1 MVKTERLFGRYLQP
15 LIFKR
20 FFIKR
25 FEKIRGLRFYMFLL
39 AINWSAFFANVGQF
53 ILAFSIL
60 VVLHELGHFLPAK
73 WFGCRV
79 DKFYLFFN
87 PWFSLWKKK
96 VGETEYGLGWVP
108 LGGYVKIA
116 GMIDE
121 SMDKEQMKLPAQPYE
136 FRAKPAWQRLIIMV
150 GGVIV
155 NFILALILF
164 AMILFVWG
172 EERLPVS
179 NLKYGLAADS
189 LAASIGIKNGD
200 NITGVNGKPLTYFGE
215 LPKQMMLTD
224 KASLRINRNGTDT
237 TVVLPQG
244 FISKLTKNQLQGF
257 VYPRFPFTV
266 DNDDDVKYV
275 SGKMQKGDRVIGINN
290 QYFQFFDEYMAVKKN
305 LKSQDIKLSLLRGT
319 DTVQAIVKTNE
330 KTATGLVPQDPGD
343 LLGIEKKEY
352 SFAESIPA
360 GIKYGVA
367 KLGEYITGI
376 KLLFTSKEHKVS
388 DNLGSVI
395 SIGKTFGGTWDWQ
408 RFWTM
413 TALFSIILAFM
424 NILPIPALDGGHAL
438 FTLAEMITGRKPSD
452 KFMEYAQM
460 VGMVLLLGLMLYAFG
475 LDIWRLFK

>member
-1 MVKTERLFGRYLQP
+1 
-15 LIFKR
+15 
-20 FFIKR
+20 
-25 FEKIRGLRFYMFLL
+25 MFLL
-39 AINWSAFFANVGQF
+39 AVDWSAFFANIGQF

-79 DKFYLFFN
+79 EKFYLFFN

-108 LGGYVKIA
+108 LGGYVKIS
-116 GMIDE
+116 GMVDE
-121 SMDKEQMKLPAQPYE
+121 SMDKEQMKLPPQPHE
-136 FRAKPAWQRLIIMV
+136 FRSKPAWQRLIIML
-150 GGVIV
+150 GGVTV
-155 NFILALILF
+155 NFILALVLF

-172 EERLPVS
+172 EEKLPVK

-189 LAASIGIKNGD
+189 LATSVGLKDGD
-200 NITGVNGKPLTYFGE
+200 IITGVNNKPLVYMNN
-215 LPKQMMLTD
+215 LPKDLMLND
-224 KASLRINRNGTDT
+224 KAASLKVNRNGKDT
-237 TVVLPQG
+237 TIVLPEG
-244 FISKLTKNQLQGF
+244 FIRRLTKNQLGGF
-257 VYPRFPFTV
+257 VSARMPVFV
-266 DNDDDVKYV
+266 DSV
-275 SGKMQKGDRVIGINN
+275 STKIEYTNGQLQKGDQLVGINDQPTMYYHEFN
-290 QYFQFFDEYMAVKKN
+290 KVKQQFKNKPATIKVLRNGDTSSVGVKIQEDGSIGFFPVSPDK
-305 LKSQDIKLSLLRGT
+305 IFT
-319 DTVQAIVKTNE
+319 TE
-330 KTATGLVPQDPGD
+330 K
-343 LLGIEKKEY
+343 IEY
-352 SFAESIPA
+352 SFGESIPA
-360 GIKYGVA
+360 GISYGVQRL
-367 KLGEYITGI
+367 KDYITGI
-376 KLLFTSKEHKVS
+376 RLLFTSKEHKVS

-438 FTLAEMITGRKPSD
+438 FTIYEMITGRKPSD

>member
-1 MVKTERLFGRYLQP
+1 
-15 LIFKR
+15 
-20 FFIKR
+20 
-25 FEKIRGLRFYMFLL
+25 MFLL
-39 AINWSAFFANVGQF
+39 ATNWSAFFANVGQF

-60 VVLHELGHFLPAK
+60 VILHEMGHFFPAK

-136 FRAKPAWQRLIIMV
+136 FRAKPAWQRLIIMI
-150 GGVIV
+150 GGVVV
-155 NFILALILF
+155 NFILALVLF

-172 EERLPVS
+172 EERLPVK
-179 NLKYGLAADS
+179 NMRYGLSADS
-189 LAASIGIKNGD
+189 LAQSVGLRNGD
-200 NITGVNGKPLTYFGE
+200 LITAVNNQPVHYYNELTKDIMLNEKPVL
-215 LPKQMMLTD
+215 
-224 KASLRINRNGTDT
+224 SVNRNGKDT
-237 TVVLPQG
+237 AIQLPKG
-244 FISKLTKNQLQGF
+244 FLSALTKNQLQGF
-257 VYPRFPFTV
+257 VYPRYPAIV
-266 DNDDDVKYV
+266 EKDDNVSYV
-275 SGKMQKGDRVIGINN
+275 SGKMMPGDVIIGVNGK
-290 QYFQFFDEYMAVKKN
+290 YFNYLDEYIEVKKDFKN
-305 LKSQDIKLSLLRGT
+305 QTIKLDLLRNN
-319 DTVQAIVKTNE
+319 DTVQIQVKTKENS
-330 KTATGLVPQDPGD
+330 ATGVETRNPGKI
-343 LLGIEKKEY
+343 LGIEKKEY
-352 SFAESIPA
+352 SFLEAVPA
-360 GIKYGVA
+360 GINYGVDR
-367 KLGEYITGI
+367 LGDYITGI
-376 KLLFTSKEHKVS
+376 RLLFTSKEHKVS

-395 SIGKTFGGTWDWQ
+395 SIGKTFGGSWDWY

-438 FTLAEMITGRKPSD
+438 FTIYEMITGRKPSD